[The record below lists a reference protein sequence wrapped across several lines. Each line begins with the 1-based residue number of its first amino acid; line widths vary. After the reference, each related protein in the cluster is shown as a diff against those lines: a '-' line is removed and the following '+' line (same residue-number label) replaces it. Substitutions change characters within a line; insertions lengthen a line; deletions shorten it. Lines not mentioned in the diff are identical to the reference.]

1 MKRVGFILAIV
12 IFTFAVFIFVNN
24 SYYPSLPIDNL
35 SAKEVI
41 KKLKNSDN
49 KVVEIAVEGDTIWFI
64 TRTDNQG
71 ILIADEN
78 IKQMLGSNGWE
89 FKDKDGSGLFFE
101 KDGERLIATAQ
112 MWTKKYVLVKV
123 QNKFKNH

>member
-1 MKRVGFILAIV
+1 MI
-12 IFTFAVFIFVNN
+12 IFVVFIVVNK

-41 KKLKNSDN
+41 EELEHSDN
-49 KVVEIAVEGDTIWFI
+49 KVVEIAVEGDTIWYI

-78 IKQMLGSNGWE
+78 IKQMIGSNGWE
-89 FKDKDGSGLFFE
+89 FKEKDGGGLFFE
-101 KDGERLIATAQ
+101 KGGERLIVTTQ
-112 MWTKKYVLVKV
+112 MWSEKYVLVKV
-123 QNKFKNH
+123 QSKF